1 MDNDV
6 ALTFKV
12 KCQGKLNVT
21 IVFKVKGQGHISIK
35 FSYLT
40 PTGPRELISLCT
52 PTKSNVETK

>member
-1 MDNDV
+1 M

-40 PTGPRELISLCT
+40 PTGPRELISSCT
-52 PTKSNVETK
+52 PTKSNLETK